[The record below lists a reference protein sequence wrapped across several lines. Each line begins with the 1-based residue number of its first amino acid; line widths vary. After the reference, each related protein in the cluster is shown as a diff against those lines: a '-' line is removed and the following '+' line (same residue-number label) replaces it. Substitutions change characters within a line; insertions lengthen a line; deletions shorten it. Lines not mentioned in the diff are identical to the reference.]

1 MNVNDIK
8 SVEGEAGVIATL
20 IQHPT
25 YYFYVEELK
34 PEHFTDPQNQ
44 IIYLALSKLAKRGIE
59 KIDALNVLKVLGTK
73 EATKQTAQN
82 LTIASIN
89 EMIDLSLVVAR
100 NTPEEYKLF
109 ADDVLNKAFRRGIY
123 QKLQKCEQL
132 CLTDDGGDLGQK
144 IYAEIDETV
153 LNYNPRNDLPLF
165 GDIVDKIWEG
175 IKARQRGNANIIEFP
190 FPELNQYVVIEPK
203 EVICF
208 AAVQKAGK
216 SAMLLTCTVDMLKK
230 GKSVLYVDS
239 EISDEL
245 FTKRI
250 LSHLTGIEYKVIR
263 DGLYT
268 EEQEKLID
276 EQRAWLKTR
285 KFIHVYTPVLD
296 ENTLLLAAKRAK
308 HLIDVDCCVL
318 DYLKPAGGTEAFTV
332 YAELGNIADCF
343 KNRVC
348 GDLGICGL
356 TAAQA
361 TKYGQIADSARIG
374 RSVSTVV
381 AITNKTKD
389 EIRNDGEM
397 CGNKKMRV
405 VYNRNGAQ
413 MADDEYIDVDFK
425 GDILTYRPARKQ
437 HDPNAPY

>member
-73 EATKQTAQN
+73 EATKQAAQN

-203 EVICF
+203 EVVCF

-230 GKSVLYVDS
+230 GK
-239 EISDEL
+239 
-245 FTKRI
+245 R
-250 LSHLTGIEYKVIR
+250 
-263 DGLYT
+263 
-268 EEQEKLID
+268 
-276 EQRAWLKTR
+276 
-285 KFIHVYTPVLD
+285 FIC
-296 ENTLLLAAKRAK
+296 R
-308 HLIDVDCCVL
+308 
-318 DYLKPAGGTEAFTV
+318 F
-332 YAELGNIADCF
+332 GNF
-343 KNRVC
+343 R
-348 GDLGICGL
+348 
-356 TAAQA
+356 
-361 TKYGQIADSARIG
+361 
-374 RSVSTVV
+374 
-381 AITNKTKD
+381 
-389 EIRNDGEM
+389 
-397 CGNKKMRV
+397 
-405 VYNRNGAQ
+405 
-413 MADDEYIDVDFK
+413 
-425 GDILTYRPARKQ
+425 
-437 HDPNAPY
+437 